1 MSVKEYPNVV
11 PFTYWVHP
19 SNYLEVQDNIYIK
32 KCEVTIKKQ
41 PYIMAIKLSGVYW
54 VVWNHTRDFKI
65 PPSSIWNHK
74 YMISDQN
81 CTTRSSITTLS
92 FKSQF
97 EIAEFSQYQYLIDLL
112 AGSLKS
118 GNKNLLH
125 LCISLRGRRFK
136 REGKG
141 SFGKGSLYLFWNHTR
156 DFNIERVRSAS
167 SIWNHKYELR
177 PKLNGTKFNY
187 NLITS
192 ILPAIWFV
200 TLNEIWNLFGC
211 AVLLFL
217 FH

>member
-1 MSVKEYPNVV
+1 MGYWLRAHSGSRNNCQIVVSVKEYPNVV
-11 PFTYWVHP
+11 RFTYWVHP

-92 FKSQF
+92 LKSQF

-125 LCISLRGRRFK
+125 LCICSEIIRVISILNERAA
-136 REGKG
+136 
-141 SFGKGSLYLFWNHTR
+141 
-156 DFNIERVRSAS
+156 RVRF
-167 SIWNHKYELR
+167 EV
-177 PKLNGTKFNY
+177 
-187 NLITS
+187 TS
-192 ILPAIWFV
+192 M
-200 TLNEIWNLFGC
+200 N
-211 AVLLFL
+211 
-217 FH
+217 

>member
-19 SNYLEVQDNIYIK
+19 SNYLEVQVNIYIK

-41 PYIMAIKLSGVYW
+41 PYVMAIKLSGVYW

-97 EIAEFSQYQYLIDLL
+97 EIAEFSEYQFLIDLL
-112 AGSLKS
+112 AGCWKAETKIFYISVLACVAGVLK
-118 GNKNLLH
+118 
-125 LCISLRGRRFK
+125 
-136 REGKG
+136 GKG
-141 SFGKGSLYLFWNHTR
+141 KGVLGKGVCICSEIIRVISILNER
-156 DFNIERVRSAS
+156 AARVRF
-167 SIWNHKYELR
+167 E
-177 PKLNGTKFNY
+177 
-187 NLITS
+187 ITS
-192 ILPAIWFV
+192 M
-200 TLNEIWNLFGC
+200 N
-211 AVLLFL
+211 
-217 FH
+217 